1 MNLDLSWLVFIAGML
16 QLSVLIASSLVPF
29 QLDWR
34 NELKDLPKLHRQL
47 YFIYGG
53 YVVLGIITLGMLSLL
68 YANELAQARGLARG
82 VCVYAALFWGIRLS
96 LQAFLDAKPFLV
108 KWWLRAGYHLLTV
121 LFGCFAL
128 LFGYL
133 AIRGPLPGS

>member
-1 MNLDLSWLVFIAGML
+1 MNIDMTWLVFLAGIL
-16 QLSVLIASSLVPF
+16 QLSVLVASSLVPF

-34 NELKDLPKLHRQL
+34 NELSSLPKLHRQM

-53 YVVLGIITLGMLSLL
+53 YVVLGIISLGVISILFP
-68 YANELAQARGLARG
+68 NELAAAKGLARG

-96 LQAFLDAKPFLV
+96 LQAFLDAKPFLK

-121 LFGCFAL
+121 LFCYFTL
-128 LFGYL
+128 VFGYL
-133 AIRGPLPGS
+133 AIRGSSL

>member
-1 MNLDLSWLVFIAGML
+1 MNIEMNWLVFVAGIL
-16 QLSVLIASSLVPF
+16 QLSVLVASSLVPF

-34 NELKDLPKLHRQL
+34 NELKDLPKLHRQM
-47 YFIYGG
+47 YFVYGG
-53 YVVLGIITLGMLSLL
+53 YVVLGIISLGVISIV
-68 YANELAQARGLARG
+68 YANELAAAEGLARG

-108 KWWLRAGYHLLTV
+108 KWWLKVGYHLLTV
-121 LFGCFAL
+121 LFCYFTI

-133 AIRGPLPGS
+133 ALRG